1 MAGIFR
7 KWEMCTTLNQIN
19 CFVFIERILSFINVK
34 KVLWTKK
41 CKIWCKMEYES
52 SPKQKCCNKNFLW
65 ISLWMTLHRR
75 FFFNKLK
82 FIIWTSH
89 LKQKQNRKKIIIVK
103 VTFDPS
109 SYLEKAES
117 TELQAFKRQKD
128 GYNVTVV
135 IYDSKRWRQVGTPCI
150 FHSRWQV
157 NFSGLWVRLKMEQH
171 KYTIKYLQWLYNHP
185 FVFWKLEA
193 Q

>member
-82 FIIWTSH
+82 FITWTSH
-89 LKQKQNRKKIIIVK
+89 L
-103 VTFDPS
+103 
-109 SYLEKAES
+109 
-117 TELQAFKRQKD
+117 
-128 GYNVTVV
+128 
-135 IYDSKRWRQVGTPCI
+135 KRWRQVGTPCI

-157 NFSGLWVRLKMEQH
+157 NFAGLWVRLKMEQH

-185 FVFWKLEA
+185 FVF
-193 Q
+193 

>member
-1 MAGIFR
+1 
-7 KWEMCTTLNQIN
+7 MCTTLNQIN
-19 CFVFIERILSFINVK
+19 CFAFRERILAFINVK
-34 KVLWTKK
+34 KVLWTEK
-41 CKIWCKMEYES
+41 CKIWYKMEYES
-52 SPKQKCCNKNFLW
+52 SPKQKFCNKNFLW

-75 FFFNKLK
+75 FFFNKFK
-82 FIIWTSH
+82 FITWTSH
-89 LKQKQNRKKIIIVK
+89 LKQKQNRKKIIIVN
-103 VTFDPS
+103 VTFEPL

-150 FHSRWQV
+150 FHNRWQV
-157 NFSGLWVRLKMEQH
+157 NFAELWVRLKMKQH

-185 FVFWKLEA
+185 FVF
-193 Q
+193 

>member
-7 KWEMCTTLNQIN
+7 KWEICTTLNQIN

-82 FIIWTSH
+82 FITWTSH
-89 LKQKQNRKKIIIVK
+89 LKQRQNRKKNNNSKCNIRAV
-103 VTFDPS
+103 
-109 SYLEKAES
+109 
-117 TELQAFKRQKD
+117 ELFRKSRIYWALRAIFRENRKSQDTRQK
-128 GYNVTVV
+128 
-135 IYDSKRWRQVGTPCI
+135 IEFFFLLPK
-150 FHSRWQV
+150 
-157 NFSGLWVRLKMEQH
+157 
-171 KYTIKYLQWLYNHP
+171 HP
-185 FVFWKLEA
+185 F
-193 Q
+193 